1 MGLKGRIG
9 RESCG
14 SGHHMARKAADAEWP
29 GMADRCRWPAA
40 INQPDSHPPSG
51 VASLK
56 TGYSSQ
62 ALNGHRLE

>member
-1 MGLKGRIG
+1 
-9 RESCG
+9 
-14 SGHHMARKAADAEWP
+14 MARKAADAEWP